1 MAARNQ
7 YPESRAACVAVSS
20 CLGNQD
26 RRQGRDLQLH
36 AVLLNIMQTMKQ
48 AGWQEMCTVK
58 ACDMKAC
65 ARTRASHVQRNAYL
79 DPHTLHDCWASAKIH
94 ADC

>member
-1 MAARNQ
+1 MSVHAQ
-7 YPESRAACVAVSS
+7 GS

-36 AVLLNIMQTMKQ
+36 AVLLKIMQTMKQ
-48 AGWQEMCTVK
+48 AGWQEMRTVK

-65 ARTRASHVQRNAYL
+65 ARTRASHVQEM
-79 DPHTLHDCWASAKIH
+79 HTWTLIRCMTAGQAPKFMQIVEGSMSSM
-94 ADC
+94 